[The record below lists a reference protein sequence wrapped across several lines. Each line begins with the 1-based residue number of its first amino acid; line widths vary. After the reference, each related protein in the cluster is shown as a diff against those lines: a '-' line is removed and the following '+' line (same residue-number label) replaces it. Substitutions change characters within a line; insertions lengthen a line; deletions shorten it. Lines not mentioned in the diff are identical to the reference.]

1 MGQKELNIRDT
12 GCFAGL
18 FEKAKAYDAT
28 DIYILEGRIPRLGR
42 LKIYSPVKDM
52 PETERKDVERLID
65 ITTPVPDDSN
75 GGPPAT
81 VSGSRL
87 NIEYAFAV
95 QNHGRYRVSA
105 TKSEE
110 GIGLSIRKLPYY
122 IPPLKDIDKLDFLR
136 GLAPVFEG
144 KETKGLILHTGV
156 TGSGKSTTIAAEVD
170 TIARRVSGNIL
181 TFEAPIEYHYTPTK
195 ALIRQY
201 EVGMHVE
208 SYIEG
213 MKMGLRNDVS
223 VIVIGEVRT
232 HEEIRTM
239 VDIAMRGHIVFATLH
254 TSNALNTVRF
264 LDSIA
269 DNKESWRQL
278 LAHSLKAV
286 ISQKLMWLKEQGF
299 IFIPE
304 ILIPNNVVRQ
314 KIETGDFKGIKELF
328 LTSHELTENG
338 STTFENTLNVLAKN
352 KIIGTFEKPALLS
365 DLTMV

>member
-1 MGQKELNIRDT
+1 MGQQELDIKDT

-18 FEKAKAYDAT
+18 FAKAKEYDAT
-28 DIYILEGRIPRLGR
+28 DIYILEGRVPRLGR
-42 LKIYSPVKDM
+42 LKLYSPVK
-52 PETERKDVERLID
+52 ESGESARKDIERLID
-65 ITTPVPDDSN
+65 ITTPVPDDGN
-75 GGPPAT
+75 GGPSVPAN
-81 VSGSRL
+81 GKRL
-87 NIEYAFAV
+87 NMEYAFAV
-95 QNHGRYRVSA
+95 QGHGRYRVSA
-105 TKSEE
+105 TRSEE
-110 GIGLSIRKLPYY
+110 GIGLAIRKLPYH
-122 IPPLKDIDKLDFLR
+122 IPPLREIDKLNFLK
-136 GLAPVFEG
+136 GLLNVFEG
-144 KETKGLILHTGV
+144 RDTQGLILHTGV
-156 TGSGKSTTIAAEVD
+156 TGSGKSTTIASEVD
-170 TIARRVSGNIL
+170 TIARTVSGNIL
-181 TFEAPIEYHYTPTK
+181 TFEAPIEYHYTPTR

-201 EVGMHVE
+201 EVGVHVD

-264 LDSIA
+264 LDSTA
-269 DNKESWRQL
+269 ENKESSRQL

-314 KIETGDFKGIKELF
+314 KIESGDFKGIKELF

-338 STTFENTLNVLAKN
+338 SSTFENTLNVLVKN
-352 KIIGTFEKPALLS
+352 KIIANYDKPALVA